1 MTKSKNSKTIKNIP
15 TKSIREISEDYLNN
29 RNNMPLPQLTAETKS
44 LVKKGTTLKNE
55 FRNLTKMKK
64 WGGTKKRKNKTKK
77 RKGGSKKVNIKDFMP
92 PPPRTPVR
100 HIFGEHEAF
109 IKSPQ
114 IKKKIIEILE
124 KDKPVFFQNLTPAM
138 KIMVIE
144 SAEKR
149 VEKEEM
155 ESIALRLSKLGTS
168 SSKKKSK

>member
-1 MTKSKNSKTIKNIP
+1 MTKSKNSKTIKNKHS
-15 TKSIREISEDYLNN
+15 KSIGEISLEYLNN
-29 RNNMPLPQLTAETKS
+29 PNNMPLPQLTAETKRM
-44 LVKKGTTLKNE
+44 VKKGTTLKNE

-144 SAEKR
+144 SAEQR